1 MSRHF
6 KSLRKELR
14 MRIKTATGDR
24 IFGIVNGTFFCIL
37 ALLCLLPLVNVLA
50 VSFSSSTAASAG
62 IVTLWPVN
70 FTLKS
75 YQYAI
80 AKPEF
85 VRSFMVSVVRLL
97 LGVGINMVLTIV
109 CAYPLSK
116 DRKAFGARGFYVW
129 FFFITMIFS
138 GGLIPWYMTIQTL
151 GLGNSIWALILPGAV
166 PVFNVIL
173 LLNFYR
179 SLPVQ
184 LEESAYMD
192 GAGAWQAL
200 WKIVVPLSTPALATI
215 ALFSAVGHWN
225 SWFDG
230 LVLMSDPK
238 NYPLQSYLQTVVVS
252 RDMTLYQHATKEQL
266 EMLQSVSDRTTKAA
280 QIFIAT
286 LPILLAYPFLQ
297 RYFVKGL
304 TLGGVKG

>member
-1 MSRHF
+1 MSI
-6 KSLRKELR
+6 S
-14 MRIKTATGDR
+14 TATGDR
-24 IFGIVNGTFFCIL
+24 IFNLVNGLFFTIL

-62 IVTLWPVN
+62 IVTLWPID

-75 YQYAI
+75 YQYAVV
-80 AKPEF
+80 KPEF
-85 VRSFMVSVVRLL
+85 IQSFLVSVFRLA
-97 LGVGINMVLTIV
+97 LGVSLNMLLTIV

-116 DRKAFGARGFYVW
+116 DKKTFGARGVYVW
-129 FFFITMIFS
+129 FFFITLIFS

-151 GLGNSIWALILPGAV
+151 GLGNSIWALVLPGAV

-179 SLPVQ
+179 NLPVE
-184 LEESAYMD
+184 LEESAFMD
-192 GAGAWQAL
+192 GASLWQVL

-238 NYPLQSYLQTVVVS
+238 NYPLQSYLQTVVVT
-252 RDMTLYQHATKEQL
+252 RDMGLYQHATKEQL
-266 EMLQSVSDRTTKAA
+266 EMLQSISDRTTKAA

>member
-1 MSRHF
+1 M
-6 KSLRKELR
+6 
-14 MRIKTATGDR
+14 I
-24 IFGIVNGTFFCIL
+24 
-37 ALLCLLPLVNVLA
+37 NVLA

-62 IVTLWPVN
+62 IVTLWPVD

-75 YQYAI
+75 YQFALG
-80 AKPEF
+80 KPEF
-85 VRSFMVSVVRLL
+85 IQSFVVSIQRLI
-97 LGVGINMVLTIV
+97 LGVAVNMLLTIT

-116 DRKAFGARGFYVW
+116 DKKTFRWRGPYLW
-129 FFFITMIFS
+129 FFFVTMVFS

-151 GLGNSIWALILPGAV
+151 GLGNSLWALILPGAV

-179 SLPVQ
+179 GVPKE
-184 LEESAYMD
+184 LEESAHMD
-192 GAGAWQAL
+192 GATIWQVL
-200 WKIVVPLSTPALATI
+200 WKIIVPLSKPALATI

-230 LVLMSDPK
+230 LVLMNDPN
-238 NYPLQSYLQTVVVS
+238 NYPLQTYLQTVVVS
-252 RDMTLYQHATKEQL
+252 RDMTLFQHATKEQL
-266 EMLQSVSDRTTKAA
+266 EMLQSISDRTTKAA

-286 LPILLAYPFLQ
+286 LPILAAYPFLQ

-304 TLGGVKG
+304 TLGAVKG